1 MGDFVTFRNKGRGRV
16 EADGDAV
23 SITEPRVKFIK
34 GWHTDDPDGDPED
47 GSVVCGDGTSYPM
60 KVTVEQLSEIMYR
73 VRDAEFVSG
82 SLTAEYD
89 GVTDVGT
96 ITGTRPTAL
105 FEAEPSIEFDG
116 GAYSLRG
123 YCTTVGVTD
132 AGDPQP
138 MDHVADGALGTVYE
152 VGDAYSPANNEDG
165 KHKVREGDTEHA
177 LWLNSNPTHATPGKY
192 IGKFEMGD
200 FYLLAQYNINQFS
213 ASHFLLGYPNT
224 YRTGFSLEAS
234 GSYGQSPS
242 IYAPE
247 VDSDSG
253 LATCSAVLL
262 DFSGNVAWIDDD
274 GSGNPLSAG
283 NRLFIGMGFHF
294 EIVSEEG
301 LGSMITTNKAFATD
315 YYSSYVSNQTLVD
328 TGNSLR
334 LRLSSSPLRE
344 LVVPLYSYT
353 ADYGGGIQA
362 GYTGSTD
369 WIFEATKWWPYAD
382 QAGDPVY
389 DQDTGLPL

>member
-1 MGDFVTFRNKGRGRV
+1 MGDFIAFRNKGRGRV
-16 EADGDAV
+16 VEDNGAV

-34 GWHTDDPDGDPED
+34 GWETGGTEN
-47 GSVVCGDGTSYPM
+47 GGVECGDGTAYPM
-60 KVTVEQLSEIMYR
+60 EVTVEQLSEIMYR

-105 FEAEPSIEFDG
+105 FEAEAAVPFNG
-116 GAYSLRG
+116 GAFSLRG
-123 YCTTVGVTD
+123 YCTSVEAFNV
-132 AGDPQP
+132 GDPQP
-138 MDHVADGALGTVYE
+138 MDHVADGVLGTVYE
-152 VGDAYSPANNEDG
+152 VGDAYSPDYNEDG
-165 KHKVREGDTEHA
+165 IHKVREAETEHA
-177 LWLNSNPTHATPGKY
+177 LWLNSNPTAISPAPYTGKL
-192 IGKFEMGD
+192 EMGD
-200 FYLLAQYNINQFS
+200 FYLITLSNISMFS
-213 ASHFLLGYPNT
+213 AAHDVVAYEMFTPF
-224 YRTGFSLEAS
+224 RTGFSFDSAS
-234 GSYGQSPS
+234 SYGQDST
-242 IYAPE
+242 IYSPE
-247 VDSDSG
+247 VDSDG
-253 LATCSAVLL
+253 FLATCSEVVLN
-262 DFSGNVAWIDDD
+262 FSGEVAWLDDD

-294 EIVSEEG
+294 EIVSEQG

-315 YYSSYVSNQTLVD
+315 YYSSLVSNQTLVD

-353 ADYGGGIQA
+353 EDYGGGIQA

-389 DQDTGLPL
+389 DEDTGLPL